1 VTPLLSGWTLLSTP
15 LESPLNRYGSVDAPA
30 AAPAAAA
37 VVVVAVVSSFE
48 CVLVGLV
55 GECGGGRTHG
65 GRETEAG
72 LLRSLLLCRFCVRS
86 KIITRVVAGIR
97 QRED

>member
-1 VTPLLSGWTLLSTP
+1 VTPLLSGWNLLSTP
-15 LESPLNRYGSVDAPA
+15 LESPLNRYGSVDAA
-30 AAPAAAA
+30 AAVV

-48 CVLVGLV
+48 CVLVGLA

-65 GRETEAG
+65 GGETEAG
-72 LLRSLLLCRFCVRS
+72 VLRSLLLCRFCVRS
-86 KIITRVVAGIR
+86 KRITRVVAGIR